1 MLTGTECRKTSI
13 DLDQRFREGS
23 FLKKIF
29 WCPGECWLAAKRQ
42 LQGCAPRVLV
52 RPRVFARNRIERFF
66 NRIKQCRRV
75 ATRYDKLAAN
85 YLAFVQLASI
95 RRWLRANESTSEIN
109 GCPSCIHVNLSVRA
123 SLPVCPD
130 KRTFPRSGRMRRMC
144 AEADSAS
151 VLELSSRQIARSMF
165 TMSRVR

>member
-13 DLDQRFREGS
+13 DLDQSFREGS

-29 WCPGECWLAAKRQ
+29 WCPENVGS
-42 LQGCAPRVLV
+42 LQSDSSKAL
-52 RPRVFARNRIERFF
+52 
-66 NRIKQCRRV
+66 RRAFSFGLGSSPATGSNDSSTASSNVAGV

-95 RRWLRANESTSEIN
+95 RLWLRPNESTSEIN
-109 GCPSCIHVNLSVRA
+109 GCPACIHVNLSVRA

-130 KRTFPRSGRMRRMC
+130 KRTFPRSGRVRRIVRKRTVHRIWSFRL
-144 AEADSAS
+144 AKP
-151 VLELSSRQIARSMF
+151 
-165 TMSRVR
+165 RVRCLR